1 MREKSRSWDLMIWR
15 VFSTAT
21 DLLGTH
27 HFLQR
32 CPPQKTSNSQR
43 KKRTMDDH
51 NVLTVALRKPC
62 PNVQT
67 KAVDSVLIG
76 EFNIYDGDWSFL
88 LFNNQKINDPNRK
101 MQKGRASF
109 LFKCLMYTLYFIWLI
124 QLNSLLSIPW
134 IFALTKTDPR
144 YNRSFFYFF
153 SFPQFFIEIEGVPT
167 LLQIQLWVELPR
179 LVYHF
184 RPSSRFVC
192 CRHWYFYWY
201 DALVAKYTKNHL
213 ERRLCIVDL
222 FFIWNDVLDY
232 CYNHGCDWRASSI
245 WFCYCRGRFRRN

>member
-1 MREKSRSWDLMIWR
+1 
-15 VFSTAT
+15 
-21 DLLGTH
+21 
-27 HFLQR
+27 
-32 CPPQKTSNSQR
+32 
-43 KKRTMDDH
+43 MDDH

-144 YNRSFFYFF
+144 YNRSFFFF
-153 SFPQFFIEIEGVPT
+153 SLF
-167 LLQIQLWVELPR
+167 L
-179 LVYHF
+179 
-184 RPSSRFVC
+184 SSLSKSRAYQPC
-192 CRHWYFYWY
+192 CRFSCGLSCQDWFITLGLLLVLYAIVTGIFTGMMLWLQNTQKTILNGDYALWICFSFGMMYWIIVTIM
-201 DALVAKYTKNHL
+201 VATGERVQFDSAIAEEDLEETKS
-213 ERRLCIVDL
+213 
-222 FFIWNDVLDY
+222 
-232 CYNHGCDWRASSI
+232 A
-245 WFCYCRGRFRRN
+245 

>member
-27 HFLQR
+27 HLLQR

-101 MQKGRASF
+101 MQKGRAPF
-109 LFKCLMYTLYFIWLI
+109 LFSVWCTPCILYGWF
-124 QLNSLLSIPW
+124 NW
-134 IFALTKTDPR
+134 IFCSQYHEFSHWQKPIHDITDR
-144 YNRSFFYFF
+144 FLFFLFSSVLYRNRGRTNLAADSVV
-153 SFPQFFIEIEGVPT
+153 G
-167 LLQIQLWVELPR
+167 W
-179 LVYHF
+179 
-184 RPSSRFVC
+184 
-192 CRHWYFYWY
+192 
-201 DALVAKYTKNHL
+201 VAKTGL
-213 ERRLCIVDL
+213 SL
-222 FFIWNDVLDY
+222 
-232 CYNHGCDWRASSI
+232 
-245 WFCYCRGRFRRN
+245 